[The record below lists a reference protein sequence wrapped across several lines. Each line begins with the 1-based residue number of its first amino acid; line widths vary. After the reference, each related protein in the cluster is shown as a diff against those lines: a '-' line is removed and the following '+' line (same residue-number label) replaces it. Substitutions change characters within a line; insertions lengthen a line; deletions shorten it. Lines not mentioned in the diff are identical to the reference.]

1 MFLWHVLI
9 LGLHFSVDQSIE
21 TSIPLLIALTFLK
34 GNVTPLDAVTEV
46 TRKLSID
53 LKEKQLEA
61 ILEFLSGKDVF
72 VSLPTGYGKSLIYEI
87 LPLVFDILKGI
98 ILL

>member
-1 MFLWHVLI
+1 M
-9 LGLHFSVDQSIE
+9 
-21 TSIPLLIALTFLK
+21 
-34 GNVTPLDAVTEV
+34 TPLDAVTEV

-61 ILEFLSGKDVF
+61 ILEFLLGKDVF

-87 LPLVFDILKGI
+87 LPLVFDILKSI

>member
-1 MFLWHVLI
+1 M
-9 LGLHFSVDQSIE
+9 
-21 TSIPLLIALTFLK
+21 
-34 GNVTPLDAVTEV
+34 TPLDAVTEV

-61 ILEFLSGKDVF
+61 ILKFLSGKDVF

>member
-1 MFLWHVLI
+1 M
-9 LGLHFSVDQSIE
+9 
-21 TSIPLLIALTFLK
+21 
-34 GNVTPLDAVTEV
+34 TPLDAVTEV

-61 ILEFLSGKDVF
+61 ILEFLSRKDVF